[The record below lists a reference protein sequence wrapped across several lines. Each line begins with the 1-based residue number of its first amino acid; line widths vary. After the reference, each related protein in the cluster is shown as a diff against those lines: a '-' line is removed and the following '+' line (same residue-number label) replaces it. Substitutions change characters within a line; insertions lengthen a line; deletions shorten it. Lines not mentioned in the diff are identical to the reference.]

1 MTSNGGSVEPF
12 LGTPKWSGAPQACQ
26 TNGCSASVE
35 KASDDIKWGSVEP
48 FLGTPKWSGAPQACR
63 KAPDPEPGEE
73 PGAKRM
79 DVSPVLKA
87 ALPSA
92 KESESEWSSL
102 TSVET
107 DDEGESRPMSD
118 HEVSLLKMAQIVGG
132 MTQLA

>member
-1 MTSNGGSVEPF
+1 MKP
-12 LGTPKWSGAPQACQ
+12 L
-26 TNGCSASVE
+26 
-35 KASDDIKWGSVEP
+35 
-48 FLGTPKWSGAPQACR
+48 LGTPKWSGAPQACR

-118 HEVSLLKMAQIVGG
+118 HEVSLLKMAQIVEG
-132 MTQLA
+132 MTQLV

>member
-1 MTSNGGSVEPF
+1 MEPF

-102 TSVET
+102 TSIET
-107 DDEGESRPMSD
+107 DDDSESRPMSS
-118 HEVSLLKMAQIVGG
+118 HEVSLHKMAQL
-132 MTQLA
+132 MEEMKQLA

>member
-1 MTSNGGSVEPF
+1 MTSNG
-12 LGTPKWSGAPQACQ
+12 
-26 TNGCSASVE
+26 
-35 KASDDIKWGSVEP
+35 GSVEP

>member
-26 TNGCSASVE
+26 TTREPQHAEKRSATSMQ
-35 KASDDIKWGSVEP
+35 KSGA
-48 FLGTPKWSGAPQACR
+48 PKCSGAPQACR

-107 DDEGESRPMSD
+107 DDGGESRPMSN
-118 HEVSLLKMAQIVGG
+118 HEVSLHKMAQLVEE

>member
-1 MTSNGGSVEPF
+1 MGDRWSRFWGPPNGAERH
-12 LGTPKWSGAPQACQ
+12 KHA
-26 TNGCSASVE
+26 E
-35 KASDDIKWGSVEP
+35 KHP
-48 FLGTPKWSGAPQACR
+48 T
-63 KAPDPEPGEE
+63 PEPGEE

-118 HEVSLLKMAQIVGG
+118 HEVSLFKMA
-132 MTQLA
+132 

>member
-1 MTSNGGSVEPF
+1 M
-12 LGTPKWSGAPQACQ
+12 
-26 TNGCSASVE
+26 
-35 KASDDIKWGSVEP
+35 EP

-107 DDEGESRPMSD
+107 DEEGESRPVAD
-118 HEVSLLKMAQIVGG
+118 HEVSLLKMAQVVEE

>member
-1 MTSNGGSVEPF
+1 MEHF

-26 TNGCSASVE
+26 TNGCFASVE
-35 KASDDIKWGSVEP
+35 KAPDDIKLGSVEP
-48 FLGTPKWSGAPQACR
+48 FRGTPKCSGAPQACR

-79 DVSPVLKA
+79 DVSPVLKE

-92 KESESEWSSL
+92 KDSESEWSSW

-118 HEVSLLKMAQIVGG
+118 HEVHFLNWHKSLKK
-132 MTQLA
+132 